1 MDNVINKNISET
13 LESNYMPYTMS
24 VIISRAI
31 PEIDGFKPSHR
42 KLLYTMYKMKLLT
55 KARTKS
61 ANVVGQTMKLNP
73 HGDQAIYA
81 TMVRLSKGN
90 EALLHPF
97 VDSKGNF
104 GKITSRDMK
113 YAASRYT
120 EVKLAEIA
128 SDIFKDIE
136 KDAVEFVDNYDGQLK
151 EPKLLPV
158 AFPNILINPNKGIAV
173 GMASSFCSF
182 NLEEVCDYTK
192 AYIKDENSKIT
203 DYIKGPDLPTG
214 GILLYDEE
222 KLNKI
227 YETGVGSFKLRAK
240 YRYVKKDNC
249 IEIYEIPYTTTVEQ
263 IVDKIVSYIKQGKL
277 KEISDIR
284 DETDLKGLRITI
296 DLKRNVDP
304 DKLMT
309 KLFSLTTLEDNYS
322 CNFNVLIGIKPK
334 VLGIRGIIKEWLD
347 FRIGTIRNRI
357 NYDVKEIKNKLH
369 LLYGLQKVLLDIDKA
384 IKIIRE
390 TEYDKDVVPNL
401 MSAFAIDNIQA
412 EYVADIKLRN
422 INKEYILK
430 KTKDIGDLET
440 KLNELENILKSDKR
454 IKKIISD
461 ELEGIKKKYSIERK
475 TEIMKFDDIDLYKE
489 EEIENYNCKIFF
501 TKHSY
506 IKKISLVSL
515 RGNDVH
521 KLKEDDEIMLELDGT
536 NRSDILLFSDKTN
549 VYKIKAHEL
558 ASSKASSLGVYTPN
572 ILELEEGENIIYA
585 VVTEQYDGFMIFAYE
600 NGKLARV
607 PLKSYETKTN
617 RKKLI
622 KAYSDFS
629 NLKGIFH
636 FKEEGD
642 ILVNRFS
649 MPDEIKMLLINTSLI
664 SEKAS
669 KNTRGVQVVRMKNDS
684 VLNVA
689 VEKEKINISDIEKY
703 RSDKIPMSGVNIDI
717 VDRLIIQNYIK

>member
-1 MDNVINKNISET
+1 MENVINKNISET

-136 KDAVEFVDNYDGQLK
+136 KEAVEFVDNYDGQLK

-158 AFPNILINPNKGIAV
+158 AFPNILVNPNKGIAV

-182 NLEEVCDYTK
+182 NLSEVCDYTK
-192 AYIKDENSKIT
+192 AYIESEDAVIT

-214 GILLYDEE
+214 GILIYNEE
-222 KLNKI
+222 KLHKI

-240 YRYVKKDNC
+240 YQYVKKDNC
-249 IEIYEIPYTTTVEQ
+249 IEILEIPYTTTVEQ
-263 IVDKIVSYIKQGKL
+263 IVDKIVSYIKVGKL

-284 DETDLKGLRITI
+284 DETDLKGLRIAI

-347 FRIGTIRNRI
+347 FRVGTIRNRI

-369 LLYGLQKVLLDIDKA
+369 LLYGLRNVLLDIDAA

-390 TEYDKDVVPNL
+390 TEYDKEVVPNL
-401 MSAFAIDNIQA
+401 MAAFHIDEIQA

-430 KTKDIGDLET
+430 KTKDIEALEN
-440 KLNELENILKSDKR
+440 KLRELEDVLTSDKKIKEIISEELER
-454 IKKIISD
+454 IKKTYALD
-461 ELEGIKKKYSIERK
+461 RK
-475 TEIMKFDDIDLYKE
+475 TEIMKLEDVDSYEK

-501 TKHSY
+501 TEHSY
-506 IKKISLVSL
+506 LKKISLVSL

-536 NRSDILLFSDKTN
+536 NKSDILLFSDKTN
-549 VYKIKAHEL
+549 VYKLKAHEL
-558 ASSKASSLGVYTPN
+558 SASKASSLGVYLPN
-572 ILELEEGENIIYA
+572 ILELEEDENIIYA
-585 VVTEQYDGFMIFAYE
+585 VVTEDYEGFMIFAYE

-629 NLKGIFH
+629 ALKGIFH
-636 FKEEGD
+636 FVEEED
-642 ILVNRFS
+642 LLVNRFS
-649 MPDEIKMLLINTSLI
+649 MPDEVKMLLINTSLI
-664 SEKAS
+664 SEKTS
-669 KNTRGVQVVRMKNDS
+669 KNTRGVQVVRMKKDS
-684 VLNVA
+684 VLNLV
-689 VEKEKINISDIEKY
+689 VEKGKINIEDIEKY
-703 RSDKIPMSGVNIDI
+703 RSTKIPMSGVNIDI